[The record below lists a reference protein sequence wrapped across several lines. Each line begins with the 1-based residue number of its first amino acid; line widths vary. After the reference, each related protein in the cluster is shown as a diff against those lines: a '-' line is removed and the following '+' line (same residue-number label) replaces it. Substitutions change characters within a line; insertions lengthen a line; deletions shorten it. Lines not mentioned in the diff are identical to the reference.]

1 MHLNTTALLLAGC
14 LLAGCNAPSV
24 APGTAEPSASQ
35 QHEEPAVAPT
45 ASEPEPPLPKGPVLT
60 PEQVWDKL
68 LAMIDAIGRRED
80 LNQQHIEQAI
90 GLSLQP
96 QPGEPHFKVAYGDTT
111 AGWGYLFDL
120 SQYTEDDVRMSFLPY
135 HPDADGQGNSPTCTW
150 RTEDL
155 RAALRQR
162 GFSERDETA
171 SGALYFSWR
180 YERGP
185 SIVRVRY
192 YFNEQKF
199 DFSNTCVSLV
209 LVSFVIP
216 EFYREPAPSLPLSAE
231 TAD

>member
-68 LAMIDAIGRRED
+68 LAMIDAIDQRED

-90 GLSLQP
+90 GLTLQP
-96 QPGEPHFKVAYGDTT
+96 QPGEPHFKVAHGDTT

-120 SQYTEDDVRMSFLPY
+120 SQFTEGDLRMWFDPY
-135 HPDADGQGNSPTCTW
+135 LPDADGQGNSPTCTL
-150 RTEDL
+150 RTEEL
-155 RAALRQR
+155 RAALLHRRSPQR
-162 GFSERDETA
+162 
-171 SGALYFSWR
+171 
-180 YERGP
+180 
-185 SIVRVRY
+185 V
-192 YFNEQKF
+192 
-199 DFSNTCVSLV
+199 
-209 LVSFVIP
+209 
-216 EFYREPAPSLPLSAE
+216 
-231 TAD
+231 